1 MVKVCLKCSKEFDEK
16 LIDDPGSE
24 AYPSC
29 PDCWKEWTN
38 YAVMVM
44 NEMRLDNVS
53 T

>member
-29 PDCWKEWTN
+29 PGLLEGMD
-38 YAVMVM
+38 
-44 NEMRLDNVS
+44 
-53 T
+53 